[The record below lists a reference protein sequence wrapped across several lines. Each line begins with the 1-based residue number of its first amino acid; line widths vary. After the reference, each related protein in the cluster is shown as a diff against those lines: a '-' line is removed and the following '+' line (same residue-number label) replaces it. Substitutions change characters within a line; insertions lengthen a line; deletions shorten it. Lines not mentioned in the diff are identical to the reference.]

1 VSWSKR
7 DDRAWT
13 LARMA
18 VRTDLVDNR
27 RGRGMVASRA
37 GTRNCR
43 RAAAVEGGTGLR
55 GAWVCI
61 EAVVAG
67 VAVA

>member
-1 VSWSKR
+1 
-7 DDRAWT
+7 
-13 LARMA
+13 MA